1 MGQCFGLHLQI
12 NFSINVGSIKRHV
25 PQPGTD
31 CVNIDARAEEV
42 DCRCVSNGMGA
53 DFFFWSDATRWPAL
67 LALRLTKVLIPKRV
81 IG

>member
-1 MGQCFGLHLQI
+1 MGQCFRLHFQI
-12 NFSINVGSIKRHV
+12 DFGINIGGIKRRV

-31 CVNIDARAEEV
+31 CVNIDARAEEM
-42 DCRCVSNGMGA
+42 DCSCVSNGMGT
-53 DFFFWSDATRWPAL
+53 DFFFRSEATRWLAL